1 MNLIREK
8 VIDTRLINNSLLSRH
23 PKFHYL
29 IHKIPHCVLSKTV
42 FTEDSF

>member
-8 VIDTRLINNSLLSRH
+8 VIDIQMINNYILSRY
-23 PKFHYL
+23 PKFHYI
-29 IHKIPHCVLSKTV
+29 IHKISRCVLSKTV